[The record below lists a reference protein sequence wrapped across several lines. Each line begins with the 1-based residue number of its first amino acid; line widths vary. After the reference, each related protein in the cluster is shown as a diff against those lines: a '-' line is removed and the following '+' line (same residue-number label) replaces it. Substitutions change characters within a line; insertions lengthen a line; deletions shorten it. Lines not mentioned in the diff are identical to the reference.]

1 MKLIID
7 IDEKFFN
14 HIIDDHVYY
23 LKDREELCS
32 LVEQGTLLNE
42 WIPTNK
48 SLPEEC
54 IAVLVNCPT
63 NKNIFCAYLE
73 KGKWFIFS
81 PIGNEKLNELVD
93 AWMPLPNRYKE
104 E

>member
-1 MKLIID
+1 MEMTYKNHSRNGLIN
-7 IDEKFFN
+7 K
-14 HIIDDHVYY
+14 HKY
-23 LKDREELCS
+23 LVKIFPPS
-32 LVEQGTLLNE
+32 LNE